1 MWDGYRKERIPFRV
15 GMYFFAIY
23 VDNRTPLA
31 MRRQGDLEGIDMWKV
46 MQIVKNGIAFYV
58 VENTETGERK
68 RGEFDCE
75 RSAQSFADYLNKKEV

>member
-1 MWDGYRKERIPFRV
+1 
-15 GMYFFAIY
+15 
-23 VDNRTPLA
+23 
-31 MRRQGDLEGIDMWKV
+31 MWKV

>member
-1 MWDGYRKERIPFRV
+1 MATERSEYPSGLVCISVLFMWITEYPLLCGGKGIKE
-15 GMYFFAIY
+15 G
-23 VDNRTPLA
+23 T
-31 MRRQGDLEGIDMWKV
+31 DMWKV

-75 RSAQSFADYLNKKEV
+75 RSAQSFADYLNKKEE

>member
-1 MWDGYRKERIPFRV
+1 
-15 GMYFFAIY
+15 
-23 VDNRTPLA
+23 

-75 RSAQSFADYLNKKEV
+75 RSAQSFADYLNKRKDG

>member
-1 MWDGYRKERIPFRV
+1 MATERSEIPFRV
-15 GMYFFAIY
+15 GMYFLAIY
-23 VDNRTPLA
+23 VDNRIPLA
-31 MRRQGDLEGIDMWKV
+31 MRRQGDQEGTDMWKV

-75 RSAQSFADYLNKKEV
+75 RSAQSFADYLNKRKDG